1 MTHCLNAMS
10 FKYNSKT
17 FRGILTPCLKKE
29 CCQVGHPAVK
39 CSEPGDVG
47 RNSSLRSPLSHYKND
62 WYSTSCTL
70 NNMCKDSLKNSK
82 LRQESSR
89 VDWWPCVT
97 LVYGLWPL
105 ETSEWTKPNITAS
118 FAQWSKDAGL
128 RNQTVLSKNKILSSK
143 NLSDFQQFWQ
153 LPYSMHAKVSLMN
166 ADKASRMFLWH

>member
-17 FRGILTPCLKKE
+17 FRSILTPRLKKE

-47 RNSSLRSPLSHYKND
+47 RNSSLRAPLSHKND